1 MAPGHWIIDHI
12 HTYIHTFWENCRLFY
27 DLANLNAYSSISLD
41 IYQKTVKSMH
51 NSRSLVSGGY
61 YIHPS
66 HKKKKKDINNESKNG
81 SILQNQI
88 GLYFQMLGRG
98 EILV

>member
-1 MAPGHWIIDHI
+1 MTLLISRHTVQYHWTYIKKQLKACIIAGHWLVGVIIFI
-12 HTYIHTFWENCRLFY
+12 LRIN
-27 DLANLNAYSSISLD
+27 
-41 IYQKTVKSMH
+41 
-51 NSRSLVSGGY
+51 
-61 YIHPS
+61 
-66 HKKKKKDINNESKNG
+66 KKKKDIDDESKNG